1 MSVGAPLVVAKHL
14 VKEVRDGDRTLR
26 VLDDVSVAVAA
37 GERVALVGPSGSG
50 KSSLLHILGAIDARY
65 SGEVTLNGAS
75 YASMKDAQRAALRAH
90 EIGFVFQA
98 YNLVAR
104 ATVLENVMLP
114 SRFGGKPVTV
124 DAARAVLREVALAD
138 KEHRLPHQLSGGER
152 QRVAIARA
160 LVQKPKVVLC
170 DEPTGNLDAETGAAV
185 LALFDRLVEGGAAL
199 LIATHDPAIAG
210 SSARVIRMRDG
221 KVV

>member
-1 MSVGAPLVVAKHL
+1 VTQALLVASRL

-26 VLDDVSVAVAA
+26 VLDDVSVTLEA

-50 KSSLLHILGAIDARY
+50 KSSLLHILGALDGRY
-65 SGEVTLNGAS
+65 SGDVTLAGLPLRTMRDSA
-75 YASMKDAQRAALRAH
+75 RAALRAR

-114 SRFGGKPVTV
+114 SRFGGKPVSV
-124 DAARAVLREVALAD
+124 EAARSVLADVALAD

-160 LVQKPKVVLC
+160 LVQRPKIVLC
-170 DEPTGNLDAETGAAV
+170 DEPTGNLDAETGKQI
-185 LALFDRLVEGGAAL
+185 LGLFDQLVAGGAAL
-199 LIATHDPAIAG
+199 LIATHDPAIAE
-210 SSARVIRMRDG
+210 SSKRVIRMRDG
-221 KVV
+221 RLA

>member
-1 MSVGAPLVVAKHL
+1 MVVASHL
-14 VKEVRDGDRTLR
+14 VNELRDGDRTLR
-26 VLDDVSVAVAA
+26 VLDDVSVSVAA

-50 KSSLLHILGAIDARY
+50 KSSLLHVLGAIDARY
-65 SGEVTLNGAS
+65 SGEVTFAGAS
-75 YASMKDAQRAALRAH
+75 YASMKDAERSAFRAR

-104 ATVLENVMLP
+104 ANVLENVMLP
-114 SRFGGKPVTV
+114 SRFGGKPVTAQ
-124 DAARAVLREVALAD
+124 AARAVLHEVALTD

-170 DEPTGNLDAETGAAV
+170 DEPTGNLDAETGVQV

-210 SSARVIRMRDG
+210 SSTRIIQMRDG
-221 KVV
+221 RVV

>member
-1 MSVGAPLVVAKHL
+1 MSQALLVATHL

-26 VLDDVSVAVAA
+26 ILNDVSVSVAA

-50 KSSLLHILGAIDARY
+50 KSSLLHVLGALDARY
-65 SGEVTLNGAS
+65 SGDVTLNGVALRTMS
-75 YASMKDAQRAALRAH
+75 DKKRAALRAR
-90 EIGFVFQA
+90 EVGFVFQA

-114 SRFGGKPVTV
+114 SRFGGHAVSSEV
-124 DAARAVLREVALAD
+124 ARAVLQDVALAD

-170 DEPTGNLDAETGAAV
+170 DEPTGNLDADTGAQI
-185 LALFDRLVEGGAAL
+185 LSLFDRLVASGAAV
-199 LIATHDPAIAG
+199 LIATHDRAIAA
-210 SSARVIRMRDG
+210 SSARTISMRDG
-221 KVV
+221 KIV